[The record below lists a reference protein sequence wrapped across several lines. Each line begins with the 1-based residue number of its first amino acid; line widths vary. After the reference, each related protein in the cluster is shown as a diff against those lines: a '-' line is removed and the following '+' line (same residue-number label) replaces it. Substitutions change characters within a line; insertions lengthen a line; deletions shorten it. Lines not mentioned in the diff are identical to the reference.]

1 MMRTVSFCVA
11 GMDFVIQTE
20 EDPEYI
26 RRLALELDRR
36 ISVYL
41 RMGSKV
47 TLSMSSVLTAMEYN
61 DECQKYKSDIENLR
75 RQLTSYINEA
85 SVSADRIDKLQY
97 ELKNTGG
104 KDTSLEEENRQLREQ
119 IGKLVE
125 QISSEGNYVSAP
137 GELEAE
143 NRRLC
148 EELEKANAYIDDA
161 SRAINEKRDM
171 LRRIE
176 ELSDEVVRLTDENK
190 ELNELLDMH

>member
-1 MMRTVSFCVA
+1 MMRTVPFCVA

-26 RRLALELDRR
+26 KRLALEVDRR

-47 TLSMSSVLTAMEYN
+47 TLSMSAVLTAMEYN
-61 DECQKYKSDIENLR
+61 DECEKYKSDIENLR
-75 RQLTSYINEA
+75 RQLSSYINEA
-85 SVSADRIDKLQY
+85 SRSADRIDELQY
-97 ELKNTGG
+97 ELKNTGD
-104 KDTSLEEENRQLREQ
+104 KNPSLEEENRQLREQ

-125 QISSEGNYVSAP
+125 QISSEQNYVSAP

-148 EELEKANAYIDDA
+148 EELEKANAYIDNA
-161 SRAINEKRDM
+161 SRAINEKRE
-171 LRRIE
+171 LVSKLN
-176 ELSDEVVRLTDENK
+176 ELSDEVERLTRENDA
-190 ELNELLDMH
+190 LNELLDAR